1 MFKTPVASDT
11 MTPGVLWSA
20 TNKAEQF
27 IVHTPFPTVVFKAFS
42 ALKRLMGSPD
52 RVSERHCQVYCP

>member
-20 TNKAEQF
+20 TNKAERF

-42 ALKRLMGSPD
+42 ALKGSW
-52 RVSERHCQVYCP
+52 EALTE